1 MSPRE
6 PLRLT
11 NGEVDLVI
19 PRAFGLRVLRYGF
32 VDGVNFLAEVPDV
45 VIPTSLGDW
54 RPRGGH
60 RLWVSP
66 ESMPGSYA
74 PDDGPI
80 QCDAGD
86 ALTATLIQST
96 DATGIEK
103 QMTVSLAQSGS
114 RVTLTHQLINR
125 TSWPVAVASWGITV
139 VRPDAVAVIPQP
151 PFRRHRDALLPV
163 RPLVQWSFTDLT
175 DPRWSIGA
183 RLIQLRTDASLPEP
197 QKIGAGNTQGWCAAV
212 MPDGVYI
219 KRFGWDRTATYPDFG
234 CNNEIFSA
242 GPYLEVEALGPLQ
255 VVLPGES
262 TGHTEHWYL
271 FSALP
276 AGAGD
281 EQSRSDALEQLV
293 SQTEAA

>member
-1 MSPRE
+1 
-6 PLRLT
+6 LRLT
-11 NGEVDLVI
+11 NGEVDIII
-19 PRAFGLRVLRYGF
+19 PRAFGLRVLRYGR
-32 VDGVNFLAEVPDV
+32 VGEANFLAEVPDV
-45 VIPTSLGDW
+45 VIQTSLGDW

-74 PDDGPI
+74 PDDAPI
-80 QCDAGD
+80 QCDTDDSLD
-86 ALTATLIQST
+86 AMLVQPT

-103 QMTVSLAQSGS
+103 QMRVSLAPSGS
-114 RVTLTHQLINR
+114 RVTLTHLLVNR

-139 VRPDAVAVIPQP
+139 IRSDAVAVIPQP
-151 PFRRHRDALLPV
+151 PFQRHRDALLPA

-175 DPRWSIGA
+175 DLRWSIGS
-183 RLIQLRTDASLPEP
+183 RLIQLKTDASLTEP
-197 QKIGAGNTQGWCAAV
+197 QKVGAGNTQGWCAAV
-212 MPDGVYI
+212 APDAVYI

-242 GPYLEVEALGPLQ
+242 GQYLEVEALGPIR
-255 VVLPGES
+255 VVLPGQS

-271 FSALP
+271 FSALH
-276 AGAGD
+276 ARAGD
-281 EQSRSDALEQLV
+281 EQSQSDALEQLV